1 VTPRP
6 LPKTVAPLPDELLS
20 GWLSRLA
27 AANYCDDAELL
38 AHIEIDT
45 THGASLDFNVDAAA
59 AEKIS
64 DAARTNPDIVR
75 SLTFPTMTPAEA
87 LLTARVPFQSCPEC
101 SRRGLLLRHWR
112 RAWAFDC
119 QVCGTRLVQTL
130 GKPRGEQISEK
141 LINRARRGA
150 GMLECAAQLSSPKQ
164 LRRAM
169 RAVTFAMSLVTFRGE
184 PLFALQSHRQEVRL
198 FCLAAIAAA
207 RSRPLVKA
215 AIVSSDIDDYARV
228 ALLRTFEKEQRLLAA
243 VDHIAQRRARSIG
256 PMAVESHY

>member
-1 VTPRP
+1 MTPRP

-87 LLTARVPFQSCPEC
+87 LLTVERQPPCPRATTTLAVFQAAEV
-101 SRRGLLLRHWR
+101 GV
-112 RAWAFDC
+112 FF
-119 QVCGTRLVQTL
+119 GFL
-130 GKPRGEQISEK
+130 G
-141 LINRARRGA
+141 
-150 GMLECAAQLSSPKQ
+150 
-164 LRRAM
+164 
-169 RAVTFAMSLVTFRGE
+169 
-184 PLFALQSHRQEVRL
+184 
-198 FCLAAIAAA
+198 
-207 RSRPLVKA
+207 
-215 AIVSSDIDDYARV
+215 
-228 ALLRTFEKEQRLLAA
+228 
-243 VDHIAQRRARSIG
+243 
-256 PMAVESHY
+256 